1 MTVLKLR
8 IQNESTGNMMDI
20 PSAQLYT
27 HWQDNT
33 GRLCNHSSN
42 FSRFK
47 STSSTTLEF
56 SITVKSQ
63 YHTNYKRRQQASG
76 EHSIFLKLSLVM

>member
-20 PSAQLYT
+20 PSAHHYT

-33 GRLCNHSSN
+33 GRLCNHSAN
-42 FSRFK
+42 FSGFK
-47 STSSTTLEF
+47 STSLTTLEF
-56 SITVKSQ
+56 SIMVKSQ
-63 YHTNYKRRQQASG
+63 YHTNYKRRQQSSG
-76 EHSIFLKLSLVM
+76 EHSIFLKLSLMM